1 MHCRWILAL
10 LTLGVVLAGPMQSL
24 APLEPYGQAQAA
36 PKQKQA
42 PRTPQLD
49 TEDQLTPGQIERA
62 QERER
67 EPDRPGTA
75 APAAKTAAPKRPAEP
90 APVVACAGTFAKN
103 SDHAKLV
110 AAFKPENVAFTDVDS
125 GEGSKV
131 KASVVFPKDPK
142 RRLEVWWKDEAARS
156 GVYLVVIGGQSIWT
170 APKGIR
176 LGLQVPALEKLN
188 GKPFTIK
195 GFDKDGIAMAIDW
208 QNGAFEQLPG
218 NCGVRVFFRPD
229 PKASA
234 TARNAVSSDKE
245 FASTDGV
252 VRAVKP
258 AISEILIGY

>member
-1 MHCRWILAL
+1 M
-10 LTLGVVLAGPMQSL
+10 
-24 APLEPYGQAQAA
+24 E
-36 PKQKQA
+36 
-42 PRTPQLD
+42 
-49 TEDQLTPGQIERA
+49 ED
-62 QERER
+62 
-67 EPDRPGTA
+67 
-75 APAAKTAAPKRPAEP
+75 
-90 APVVACAGTFAKN
+90 
-103 SDHAKLV
+103 
-110 AAFKPENVAFTDVDS
+110 
-125 GEGSKV
+125 
-131 KASVVFPKDPK
+131 
-142 RRLEVWWKDEAARS
+142 RRLVPDYRTALIARIR
-156 GVYLVVIGGQSIWT
+156 GRGGAERDLLVVIGGQSIWT

-195 GFDKDGIAMAIDW
+195 GFDKDGVAAATDW

>member
-1 MHCRWILAL
+1 MHSRWLLAFL
-10 LTLGVVLAGPMQSL
+10 ALGVVVAGPMQSL
-24 APLEPYGQAQAA
+24 APLDTYREAQAA
-36 PKQKQA
+36 PNQRQA
-42 PRTPQLD
+42 PRNPQLD
-49 TEDQLTPGQIERA
+49 AEDQLTPGQIERA

-67 EPDRPGTA
+67 GPDRPGAA

-90 APVVACAGTFAKN
+90 ARVVACGGAFAKD

-110 AAFKPENVAFTDVDS
+110 AAFKPENVAFTDVDA
-125 GEGSKV
+125 GDGRKV

-156 GVYLVVIGGQSIWT
+156 GIYLVVIGGQSIWT

>member
-1 MHCRWILAL
+1 MASRFADTWAGAGGPHAIL
-10 LTLGVVLAGPMQSL
+10 GDIGPVPAGAGGTSQR
-24 APLEPYGQAQAA
+24 
-36 PKQKQA
+36 QA

-62 QERER
+62 LERER
-67 EPDRPGTA
+67 EPDRSGT
-75 APAAKTAAPKRPAEP
+75 APAAKTVAPKRAAEP
-90 APVVACAGTFAKN
+90 PRVVACGGTFARD

-110 AAFKPENVAFTDVDS
+110 AAFKPDNVAFTDVDA
-125 GEGSKV
+125 GDGRKL
-131 KASVVFPKDPK
+131 KASVVFPKDTK

-156 GVYLVVIGGQSIWT
+156 GTYLVVIGGQSIWT

-195 GFDKDGIAMAIDW
+195 GFDKDGVAAATDW

-218 NCGVRVFFRPD
+218 NCGVRVFLRPD

>member
-1 MHCRWILAL
+1 MHGRWLLAL
-10 LTLGVVLAGPMQSL
+10 LTLGLVLAGPTQFL
-24 APLEPYGQAQAA
+24 APLDPYRQAQAA
-36 PKQKQA
+36 PNQRQA
-42 PRTPQLD
+42 PRNPQLD

-67 EPDRPGTA
+67 EPDRSGAA

-90 APVVACAGTFAKN
+90 AQAVACGGTFAKD

-110 AAFKPENVAFTDVDS
+110 AAFKPDNVAFTDVDA
-125 GEGSKV
+125 GDGRKL

-156 GVYLVVIGGQSIWT
+156 GIYLVVIGGQSIWT

-176 LGLQVPALEKLN
+176 LGLQLPALEKIN

-195 GFDKDGIAMAIDW
+195 GFDKDGVATATDW

-218 NCGVRVFFRPD
+218 NCAVRVFLRPD